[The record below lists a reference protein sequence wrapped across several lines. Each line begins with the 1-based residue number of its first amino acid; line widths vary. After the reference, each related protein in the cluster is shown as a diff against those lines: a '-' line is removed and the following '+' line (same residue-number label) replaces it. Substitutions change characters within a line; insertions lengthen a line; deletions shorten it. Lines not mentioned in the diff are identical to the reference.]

1 MTCSTSGRVAAVAF
15 SSVEATNISNISSI
29 SRALCISHLSIA
41 LQPNTRLSSILAS
54 KMKTAFVSA
63 TALVAAAAYS
73 SAAKCNLAKIE
84 GLLFS
89 NATRGLA
96 NCESA
101 TGINIFAV
109 SEFPTSEQVTDLSQN
124 VDCANYLNQINRV
137 ANAETQCN
145 ITIEGVDINFGML
158 IAEFLS
164 GRTGNESDSGSD
176 SIEIPSA
183 SDSGSTELD
192 TAAAN
197 SGSTIVYKSSASGA
211 HAFSLIAGCVVA
223 ILALA
228 LQ

>member
-1 MTCSTSGRVAAVAF
+1 
-15 SSVEATNISNISSI
+15 
-29 SRALCISHLSIA
+29 
-41 LQPNTRLSSILAS
+41 
-54 KMKTAFVSA
+54 MKTAFVSA
-63 TALVAAAAYS
+63 AALIATATYS

-109 SEFPTSEQVTDLSQN
+109 AEFPTSEQVMDLSQN

-145 ITIEGVDINFGML
+145 VTIEGVEINFGTL

-164 GRTGNESDSGSD
+164 GRTGNESDSGSG

-183 SDSGSTELD
+183 SASGSTELD
-192 TAAAN
+192 DAAAN
-197 SGSTIVYKSSASGA
+197 SGSVAPFESSAAGA
-211 HAFSLIAGCVVA
+211 HALAFVSCCVA
-223 ILALA
+223 ATLALA

>member
-1 MTCSTSGRVAAVAF
+1 
-15 SSVEATNISNISSI
+15 
-29 SRALCISHLSIA
+29 
-41 LQPNTRLSSILAS
+41 
-54 KMKTAFVSA
+54 MKTAFVSA
-63 TALVAAAAYS
+63 AALLAAATYS

-109 SEFPTSEQVTDLSQN
+109 AEFPTSEQVTDLSQN
-124 VDCANYLNQINRV
+124 VDCANYLNQINQV

-145 ITIEGVDINFGML
+145 VTIEGVEINFGML

-164 GRTGNESDSGSD
+164 GRTGNESDSGSG

-183 SDSGSTELD
+183 SASGSTELD
-192 TAAAN
+192 DAAAN
-197 SGSTIVYKSSASGA
+197 SGPVAPFESSAAGA
-211 HAFSLIAGCVVA
+211 HALAFVSCCVA
-223 ILALA
+223 ATLALA

>member
-1 MTCSTSGRVAAVAF
+1 
-15 SSVEATNISNISSI
+15 
-29 SRALCISHLSIA
+29 
-41 LQPNTRLSSILAS
+41 
-54 KMKTAFVSA
+54 MKTAFVSA
-63 TALVAAAAYS
+63 AALVVAAAYS

-109 SEFPTSEQVTDLSQN
+109 AEFPTSEQVTDLSQN
-124 VDCANYLNQINRV
+124 VDCANYLNQINQV

-145 ITIEGVDINFGML
+145 VTIEGVDINFGML

-164 GRTGNESDSGSD
+164 GRTGNESDSGSG

-183 SDSGSTELD
+183 SASGSTELD
-192 TAAAN
+192 NAAAN
-197 SGSTIVYKSSASGA
+197 SGSTAAFKSSASGSHTLA
-211 HAFSLIAGCVVA
+211 LVSSCIAA
-223 ILALA
+223 ALALA

>member
-1 MTCSTSGRVAAVAF
+1 
-15 SSVEATNISNISSI
+15 
-29 SRALCISHLSIA
+29 
-41 LQPNTRLSSILAS
+41 
-54 KMKTAFVSA
+54 MKTAFVSA
-63 TALVAAAAYS
+63 AALIATATYS

-109 SEFPTSEQVTDLSQN
+109 TKFPTSEQVTDLSEN
-124 VDCANYLNQINRV
+124 VGCTDYLNQINRV

-145 ITIEGVDINFGML
+145 VTIEGVEINFGTL

-176 SIEIPSA
+176 SIEIPS
-183 SDSGSTELD
+183 DSSTELD
-192 TAAAN
+192 NAASY
-197 SGSTIVYKSSASGA
+197 SGPVAPFESSASGA
-211 HAFSLIAGCVVA
+211 HALAFVSCCVA
-223 ILALA
+223 ATLALA